1 MSLEWCRHCGHYIN
15 QPVYD
20 DPVPRVAKAAAQL
33 WNVPLDQLLSP
44 SRKASVVAARQPVM
58 AVLYHEFDLTLADIG
73 AELDRDH
80 TTILY
85 GIRRADPNRVAHL
98 LEAIHA
104 DFMAYPPEQG

>member
-15 QPVYD
+15 QPTYD
-20 DPVPRVAKAAAQL
+20 DPVPRVAKAAAEL

-44 SRKASVVAARQPVM
+44 SRKAAVVAARQPVM
-58 AVLYHEFDLTLADIG
+58 AVLYHQYQMTLADIG

-85 GIRRADPNRVAHL
+85 GIRVADPDRVAEL
-98 LEAIHA
+98 TEA
-104 DFMAYPPEQG
+104 MNK

>member
-1 MSLEWCRHCGHYIN
+1 MSLEWCKHCGHYIN
-15 QPVYD
+15 QPAYD

-44 SRKASVVAARQPVM
+44 SRKAAVVAARQPVM
-58 AVLYHEFDLTLADIG
+58 AVLYNTFGLCLADIG

-85 GIRRADPNRVAHL
+85 GIRRADPARVAQL
-98 LEAIHA
+98 TEAVTQ
-104 DFMAYPPEQG
+104 E

>member
-1 MSLEWCRHCGHYIN
+1 MTLQWCKHCGHYID

-20 DPVPRVAKAAAQL
+20 DPVPRVVKAAAEL
-33 WNVPLDQLLSP
+33 WNVRTELLLSP
-44 SRKASVVAARQPVM
+44 SRKASVASARQAVM

-85 GIRRADPNRVAHL
+85 GIRVADPDRVAEL
-98 LEAIHA
+98 TEAVTT
-104 DFMAYPPEQG
+104 